1 MWTSEDES
9 SLWGALPYRVAIPV
23 LLILALLLTALLV
36 VSLERWHSA
45 LGELLD
51 GHPQGDLR
59 NDLIKLAIMVV
70 LLGATAVVSLAILQH
85 YRGAQHALSRAQ
97 ELSRQ
102 TLENMVSGIVT
113 LDWKGRITVANP
125 AARAMLNLGS
135 HHNHNLA
142 WLLAKHGQVGAIA
155 QMAVEKESY
164 QQDVDVDHVSQKLGK
179 IWLRVTTWPLVVG
192 QARVGVVVMLTDVT
206 RILAVEKQ
214 LRRLDRLAATET
226 LAAGVAHEVRNPLTA
241 IDLNLR
247 LLRDEVTARLNGAAG
262 LEDYFDILSEETAR
276 LNRITEDFLEFS
288 RPRSAEG
295 HPVSVGDVLQRVAR
309 LLDVE
314 AKEKRIHLRLGI
326 GPDLPLVSGD
336 AERLEQVFLNL
347 FVNAMAA
354 MPAGG
359 EIDASVDLLELNQK
373 PAVEVIITDQGPG
386 VSREQLPRL
395 FDPYFTTKPGGTG
408 LGLAIAHRIVAD
420 HDGDITLENGVSGG
434 LSVRVRLPACDSGL
448 FETQAAGAANHEC
461 ESDHR

>member
-23 LLILALLLTALLV
+23 LLVLALVLTALLV

-45 LGELLD
+45 LGDLLES
-51 GHPQGDLR
+51 HPQNDLR
-59 NDLIKLAIMVV
+59 NDLIKLAIMAV

-85 YRGAQHALSRAQ
+85 YRKAQHALSRVQ

-102 TLENMVSGIVT
+102 TLENMVSGVLT
-113 LDWKGRITVANP
+113 VDLKGRITVANA

-135 HHNHNLA
+135 HSNHNLA
-142 WLLAKHGQVGAIA
+142 WLLGKHRDVGALV
-155 QMAVEKESY
+155 QEAVEKQSY
-164 QQDVDVDHVSQKLGK
+164 EQDVDVDHFSRELGK
-179 IWLRVTTWPLVVG
+179 ISLRVTTWPLVVG
-192 QARVGVVVMLTDVT
+192 GARVGVVVMLTDVT

-247 LLRDEVTARLNGAAG
+247 LLREEVTARLNGEAG

-276 LNRITEDFLEFS
+276 LNRITEEFLEFS

-295 HPVSVGDVLQRVAR
+295 RPLSVGDVLQRVAR
-309 LLDVE
+309 LLDAE
-314 AKEKRIHLRLGI
+314 AREKGILLRLGL
-326 GPDLPLVSGD
+326 GPDLPPVSGD

-347 FVNAMAA
+347 LVNAMEA

-359 EIDASVDLLELNQK
+359 EIDAAADLVELHRKQT
-373 PAVEVIITDQGPG
+373 VEVTISDQGPG

-408 LGLAIAHRIVAD
+408 LGLAIAHRIVTD

-448 FETQAAGAANHEC
+448 FETQAAANANHER